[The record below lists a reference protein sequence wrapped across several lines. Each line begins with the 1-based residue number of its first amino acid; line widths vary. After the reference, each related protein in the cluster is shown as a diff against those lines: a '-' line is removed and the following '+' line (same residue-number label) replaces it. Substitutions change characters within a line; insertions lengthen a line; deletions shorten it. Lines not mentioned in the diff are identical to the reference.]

1 MISCGFI
8 LPPLYALVGVLLG
21 YWYTGQPKFDKLHIE
36 YVLMVGF
43 VVAWPVMLGLML
55 WYELFWDGKKK
66 KD

>member
-1 MISCGFI
+1 
-8 LPPLYALVGVLLG
+8 VGVLLG